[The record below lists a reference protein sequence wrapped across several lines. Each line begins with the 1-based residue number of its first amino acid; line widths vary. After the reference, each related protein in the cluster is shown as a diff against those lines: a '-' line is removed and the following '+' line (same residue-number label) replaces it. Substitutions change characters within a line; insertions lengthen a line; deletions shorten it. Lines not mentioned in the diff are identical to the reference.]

1 MKKGIMFLF
10 FVLYSVIFL
19 GAEVGVLV
27 SEASENFYGPSS
39 YQAILEGT
47 LRSLEYGNIEYE
59 LLDTTIVNNVG
70 IPDYIKVLILHDNAS
85 LTEREVSE
93 IEAFLQRGG
102 KILGGYEAT
111 LRYSDGKIR
120 SNYIVGPYLGIQ
132 YSNWER
138 GEYNYTRI
146 TEEGKKVFGE
156 EMPDYIKMPRGFTFT
171 FKTIDPEVKR
181 LAEWSKDSEGNPS
194 TSYEDNCAVV
204 LGKSGIFFSEN
215 VFALAL
221 GDYIFQKLIANATRY
236 LLDLPPTPIDEVE
249 IELSKVE
256 NEIKEMRNEIERIR
270 PNVTE
275 ERYFFLLNS
284 INELEKRLKD
294 VKIKESSMEEVSK
307 LKEELSIVRSYT
319 FPSDKIETRAVW
331 LDYSAIAQAKTPQN
345 LSKIINELADLNFNL
360 LLPEIIYQGRTISK
374 TLSETTGYPLS
385 ELFEEWEEDPL
396 QIIISE
402 AHKRGMEV
410 HPWVWTFAIA
420 HTSASPMMSLHPEW
434 LEKNKFGNI
443 YSESQTVWLSHS
455 NQEARN
461 FIKNAI
467 LVLVKEFDVD
477 GIHLDYIRYA
487 SDYMGYDESTIKK
500 FYEESGIDPFTIEKY
515 SPEEVTWQLWRENL
529 VTSFVHEIY
538 REVKTIK
545 PEIIVSAAIGPSL
558 SESRLKYKQNWGN
571 WAQNHYI
578 DVLFPMDYKSSLE
591 DLEIVLDE
599 QKNYSRYVLIYP
611 GLAAFSIRDQDEMMR
626 QIGFVKEKGFPG
638 VAIFSASHIKS
649 LNPTMTKTIDLSILK
664 TGYFREYAITA
675 HAPSKVLFET
685 FIEEL
690 EDTMAFLHENYFLT
704 DEETKWLKAEI
715 KNTLIWNEESIFNF
729 WQQLSALKTEIAS
742 NITNYDASITLINEI
757 YKMMDILRPI
767 LYAKERKE
775 KAPIKATKPPEMVV
789 VENLISLPKM
799 QIQKVSTPPVIDGE
813 VDNIWEEIEWSNNF
827 LTNDSGEPFPF
838 ETKVKAFYDE
848 KYLYVLFSC
857 EEPDLSEMKI
867 IEGPRDTRVYLGD
880 SVEVF
885 IRPDESDPSKYY
897 HFVVSANGT
906 IYDEIMLD
914 SRWNGNIETAT
925 NKIKG
930 KWVAELKIDL
940 QEIGVDVS
948 KITRV
953 NFTRNRWKGDA
964 SLYGC
969 WSCTY
974 GSFHTPERFGYLEFL

>member
-1 MKKGIMFLF
+1 
-10 FVLYSVIFL
+10 VIFF

-27 SEASENFYGPSS
+27 SETSQNFYGSSS

-47 LRSLEYGNIEYE
+47 LRSLEYGNIKYE
-59 LLDTTIVNNVG
+59 LLDTTIVNNIG
-70 IPDYIKVLILHDNAS
+70 IPDYIKVLILHDNAA

-132 YSNWER
+132 YSSWER
-138 GEYNYTRI
+138 GEYNYMRI

-194 TSYEDNCAVV
+194 TTYEDNCAVV

-215 VFALAL
+215 IFALAL
-221 GDYIFQKLIANATRY
+221 GDYIFQKLIANVTRY
-236 LLDLPPTPIDEVE
+236 LLNLPPTPIDEVE

-256 NEIKEMRNEIERIR
+256 NDIKETKNEIERIR
-270 PNVTE
+270 PHVTE

-294 VKIKESSMEEVSK
+294 VKIKGSSIEEVNK

-319 FPSDKIETRAVW
+319 FRSDKIETRAMW
-331 LDYSAIAQAKTPQN
+331 LDYAAIAQAKTSEN
-345 LSKIINELADLNFNL
+345 LSKVINELADLNFNL

-374 TLSETTGYPLS
+374 TLSEMTGYPLS

-420 HTSASPMMSLHPEW
+420 HTSPSPMMSLHPEW
-434 LEKNKFGNI
+434 LEKDKFGNI

-578 DVLFPMDYKSSLE
+578 DVLFPMGYKSSLE

-599 QKNYSRYVLIYP
+599 QKIYSRYVLIYP
-611 GLAAFSIRDQDEMMR
+611 GLAAFSLRDQDEMMK
-626 QIGFVKEKGFPG
+626 QIEVVKEKGFPG
-638 VAIFSASHIKS
+638 VATFSASYIKG
-649 LNPTMTKTIDLSILK
+649 LNLTMTKTIDLSLLK
-664 TGYFREYAITA
+664 TGYFREDAITA
-675 HAPSKVLFET
+675 HAPLKGLFET
-685 FIEEL
+685 FTKEV
-690 EDTMAFLHENYFLT
+690 EDSMVILQENGFLT

-715 KNTLIWNEESIFNF
+715 KNTLIWNEDGIFNF
-729 WQQLSALKTEIAS
+729 WQQLSTLKSQIAS

-767 LYAKERKE
+767 LYAKEREGKT
-775 KAPIKATKPPEMVV
+775 PIKATKPSEMVV
-789 VENLISLPKM
+789 VENLIPLPKM
-799 QIQKVSTPPVIDGE
+799 QIQKVSTPSVIDGE
-813 VDNIWEEIEWSNNF
+813 IDNIWEETEWSNNF
-827 LTNDSGEPFPF
+827 LTNDSGDPFPF
-838 ETKVKAFYDE
+838 ETKVKALYDE
-848 KYLYVLFSC
+848 KYLHVLFSC
-857 EEPDLSEMKI
+857 EEPELSEMKV

-885 IRPDESDPSKYY
+885 IWPDESDPSKYY
-897 HFVVSANGT
+897 HYVVSANGT
-906 IYDEIMLD
+906 MYDEIGFD
-914 SRWNGNIETAT
+914 SRWNGNIEAAT
-925 NKIKG
+925 NKLKG
-930 KWVAELKIDL
+930 KWIAELKIDL

-948 KITRV
+948 KITSV

-964 SLYGC
+964 ALYGC

-974 GSFHTPERFGYLEFL
+974 GSFHTLERFGYLEFL